1 MAGNRQII
9 ESIQRMTGTQ
19 LADTVRILLATV
31 DSVDEAKRTCNV
43 TTVSGQ
49 GSFTIENV
57 QLMPSVDDG
66 LFLIPQIGTT
76 VIVVYSVYNQPFIAL
91 FSGLKKIVI
100 TAGEN
105 NAAIS
110 VTGDG
115 LLLEI
120 GETTV
125 QIADDEI
132 KFNDGALG
140 GLVKVAELT
149 TKLNNLE
156 NKVNTLITTF
166 NTHVHTG
173 VTTGP
178 GSSATTPTT
187 VNGTLT
193 PTQQKDIENEKIK
206 QG

>member
-1 MAGNRQII
+1 
-9 ESIQRMTGTQ
+9 MTGTQ
-19 LADTVRILLATV
+19 LSDTVRILLATV
-31 DSVDEAKRTCNV
+31 DSVDEAKRTCTV

-91 FSGLKKIVI
+91 FSGLEKIVI

-193 PTQQKDIENEKIK
+193 PTQQQDIENKKIK